1 MKLYRSSTYSTRWF
15 AFGPDTGWVMFP
27 AEVGGWSKREA
38 ARGVDR
44 AHLRE
49 VPLRLGFNTGIPGAA
64 AFIANRKPKLKV
76 TCLTCGLMKCIGL
89 SVESCGTAATP
100 EGVTRPGTVTPL
112 RSRGCPGG
120 QDSRGLGRIHGVLAC
135 GRGHRQPRGRRS
147 AQFSII

>member
-49 VPLRLGFNTGIPGAA
+49 VPLRLGFNKGIPGAP
-64 AFIANRKPKLKV
+64 FITNRKPKLKV
-76 TCLTCGLMKCIGL
+76 TCMTCGLKKCIGQCRWKA
-89 SVESCGTAATP
+89 VEPPPPPKPA
-100 EGVTRPGTVTPL
+100 
-112 RSRGCPGG
+112 
-120 QDSRGLGRIHGVLAC
+120 
-135 GRGHRQPRGRRS
+135 
-147 AQFSII
+147 